1 MATITVDG
9 WEFAYDEAGAGDP
22 VILLHGLL
30 MDRTMW
36 DHQVEGLR
44 DAYRVVTVDAPGHG
58 ETPGRAPG
66 FSAWDEARALVRFAD
81 ALGIDRAVWIG
92 HSMGGFKAVRLTLSE
107 PERVRALVLVDSSP
121 GPENPD
127 LLTQYEAFLHVAKT
141 DGVSADLANMLGLV
155 MFGPDANG
163 TPAFEH
169 WTKRWL
175 ALEPEAMEGTARLV
189 FDRDD
194 VTGRCGEISVPVL
207 VVHGIEALPIPID
220 VARRTATLVGAQ
232 LLEIAGSGHTSP
244 VEKPEEVTRGLR
256 AFLDGLPG

>member
-1 MATITVDG
+1 MPSIRVDD
-9 WEFAYDEAGAGDP
+9 WEFAYEDTGAGDP

-36 DHQVEGLR
+36 EHQIEGLR
-44 DAYRVVTVDAPGHG
+44 DAYRIISVDAPGHG
-58 ETPGRAPG
+58 DSPGRAPG
-66 FSAWDEARALVRFAD
+66 FSAWDEARALGRFAD
-81 ALGIDRAVWIG
+81 ALGISSAVWVG
-92 HSMGGFKAVRLTLSE
+92 HSMGGFKALRLALTE

-127 LLTQYEAFLHVAKT
+127 LLAQYEAFLQVSKE
-141 DGVSADLANMLGLV
+141 DGVSADLASMLGMV
-155 MFGPDANG
+155 MFGSEANG

-175 ALEPEAMEGTARLV
+175 SLEPAAMEGTARLA

-194 VTGRCGEISVPVL
+194 VTHRCAEISMPVL
-207 VVHGIEALPIPID
+207 VVHGVDAIPIPIE
-220 VARRTATLVGAQ
+220 VGRQTATLAAATLIEVG
-232 LLEIAGSGHTSP
+232 GSGHTSP

-256 AFLDGLPG
+256 AFLDGLPR